1 MVVDIDLTQGSSSDS
16 EGFPTENFSHLQESP
31 TAAAGLFPHLNRFD
45 RTSTTHIHRGPL
57 RPPISPPP
65 IKRPSGTIIS
75 QAHTLI
81 PLPLQAPTPTSRAP
95 SSSVTAVS
103 AADDAR
109 DMARLSGVGVSTGS
123 QQVTPPLEL
132 HPVKA
137 RQPAQDATPKAVQT
151 PRKSDWSVRRI
162 VDSLNTFRQDIKNGH
177 AQLAAYII
185 DSTEAT
191 ERRVH
196 TGTDLFASLSTK
208 PVVEKPDESMRV
220 KFKQHRQHSKVK
232 KDGREER
239 HGVVCIQTDEER
251 VPRYRFHHVEIK
263 KNMLTPNTMLTFVPH
278 LRDLESSEESKYNVW
293 LQELEDIDRK
303 SGFKP
308 MSREDKVSLTVRSEY
323 AATVSLYLEGW
334 LEKLAIPGCN
344 KSTLIRYMAS
354 QEPDDAITPR
364 QKTDIL
370 NSHREV
376 DTASSSEANKAAEMF
391 TEAFHLVFHK
401 DQPHLKQIELR
412 DVLLLDES
420 VDSIMDSKP
429 TAKDN
434 SSSQNENEDELAEY
448 NLGTYC
454 ILGCL
459 ICYSHS
465 CEHGEY
471 DAQNCKR
478 TFSIISRLSDTLKRR
493 RRVPVDGDGLVNG
506 HANLSKPCNRSCYH
520 MFNSP
525 PKDVRRLPWSEDE
538 HVVLRSILVTAERS
552 KVKRDPM
559 CLVADFLD
567 RDCYDV
573 FREYELLQISL
584 PQPQPASK
592 QLIRTVSWYDRFKK
606 TLIGD
611 WQDHTASHEH
621 QRRELF
627 EPCSHDGPCTL
638 DSCTPCI
645 CVQLNRECDPEL
657 CGTCGAFERA
667 DPENAED
674 ETLHSTGCQNCALQ
688 RGAPK
693 ALLLGQS
700 QLEGVGYGL
709 YTAQDIAQDDFI
721 IEYVGELI
729 SHDEG
734 VRREARRGD
743 VFDEESNISYVFTL
757 LENEG
762 IWVDAAI
769 YGNLSRY
776 INHASE
782 SDKRGCNITPRILY
796 VNGEYRIKFTA
807 MRDIEAGEELFFNYG
822 ENFPNLTKKLL
833 DHKAGG
839 KSEQVKKRG
848 RRSRPENT
856 GGVARK
862 APKADKKKPGKPKA
876 ILPAVPRDPEVET
889 KPMLNEHALEDT
901 SKTGRKRK
909 RGMRD
914 DSEEEEYHPTGTDAT
929 ASYDESQSP
938 ETIDSDE
945 PLTKPPTRLR
955 KRTRQQPVK
964 GEASEQTGSVRGE
977 PKTRGKRGG
986 ARPGSGRPRKY
997 PRLGPKS
1004 AAAMVHATPSVP
1016 TYEQPKTEVPEQ
1028 IEVVSPELGP
1038 VTVSTFQPLQ
1048 PSRASAEE
1056 IDDSE
1061 DAADESMQRSIGDQ
1075 YDEEEEEDVMVR
1087 QRLDRGMRNR
1097 RPPAKFR
1104 EEDQFTAQATE
1115 DMHGRIGTPASPV
1128 RTGPSPTRQVAARPQ
1143 PQWAMTLSTRFDK
1156 TEAAFCHETHDS
1168 SARQLTT
1175 FSSASNTLPPLPT

>member
-1 MVVDIDLTQGSSSDS
+1 M
-16 EGFPTENFSHLQESP
+16 
-31 TAAAGLFPHLNRFD
+31 
-45 RTSTTHIHRGPL
+45 
-57 RPPISPPP
+57 
-65 IKRPSGTIIS
+65 
-75 QAHTLI
+75 
-81 PLPLQAPTPTSRAP
+81 
-95 SSSVTAVS
+95 
-103 AADDAR
+103 
-109 DMARLSGVGVSTGS
+109 
-123 QQVTPPLEL
+123 
-132 HPVKA
+132 
-137 RQPAQDATPKAVQT
+137 
-151 PRKSDWSVRRI
+151 
-162 VDSLNTFRQDIKNGH
+162 
-177 AQLAAYII
+177 
-185 DSTEAT
+185 
-191 ERRVH
+191 
-196 TGTDLFASLSTK
+196 
-208 PVVEKPDESMRV
+208 
-220 KFKQHRQHSKVK
+220 K

-334 LEKLAIPGCN
+334 LERLSLPGCN

-354 QEPDDAITPR
+354 REPDDAITPR

-370 NSHREV
+370 NSHREA
-376 DTASSSEANKAAEMF
+376 DTATPSDANKAAEMF

-434 SSSQNENEDELAEY
+434 PSSQNENEDELAEY

-493 RRVPVDGDGLVNG
+493 RRVPADGEVLVNG
-506 HANLSKPCNRSCYH
+506 HANASKPCHRHCYQE
-520 MFNSP
+520 FNSP
-525 PKDVRRLPWSEDE
+525 PMDIRRLPWSEDE
-538 HVVLRSILVTAERS
+538 HIVLRSILVTADRS

-573 FREYELLQISL
+573 FREYEMLQISL
-584 PQPQPASK
+584 PQPQPTSK

-606 TLIGD
+606 ALIGD
-611 WQDHTASHEH
+611 WQDHTVSHEH

-638 DSCTPCI
+638 ESCTCVQQGVLCEKFCGCSVETCAYKFTGCACHSQGKTCFSKQKDRPCI

-657 CGTCGAFERA
+657 CGACGALERA

-674 ETLHSTGCQNCALQ
+674 ETLHSNGCQNCALQ

-848 RRSRPENT
+848 RRPRTDNT
-856 GGVARK
+856 EGVARK
-862 APKADKKKPGKPKA
+862 APKADKKKPGKSRA
-876 ILPAVPRDPEVET
+876 IPPATPRAPGV
-889 KPMLNEHALEDT
+889 EDT
-901 SKTGRKRK
+901 PMPNVQPLDASKPGRKRK
-909 RGMRD
+909 RGIRD

-938 ETIDSDE
+938 EMIDSDE

-955 KRTRQQPVK
+955 KRPRQPSSK
-964 GEASEQTGSVRGE
+964 GEASEQAGNVRGE

-1004 AAAMVHATPSVP
+1004 ASTTVHAAPP
-1016 TYEQPKTEVPEQ
+1016 APAHEQPKTEAPEQ
-1028 IEVVSPELGP
+1028 AQVASLEARPLGAETP
-1038 VTVSTFQPLQ
+1038 QPLQ
-1048 PSRASAEE
+1048 PFRGSVQE

-1104 EEDQFTAQATE
+1104 EEDQHVVVSQ
-1115 DMHGRIGTPASPV
+1115 
-1128 RTGPSPTRQVAARPQ
+1128 
-1143 PQWAMTLSTRFDK
+1143 
-1156 TEAAFCHETHDS
+1156 
-1168 SARQLTT
+1168 
-1175 FSSASNTLPPLPT
+1175 

>member
-16 EGFPTENFSHLQESP
+16 EGFSTQNSSRQQESP
-31 TAAAGLFPHLNRFD
+31 TAASGLFQNRFD
-45 RTSTTHIHRGPL
+45 FPRTSATHAHRITP
-57 RPPISPPP
+57 RDPISPP
-65 IKRPSGTIIS
+65 IKRPIGNSIS
-75 QAHTLI
+75 QAQTPVTL
-81 PLPLQAPTPTSRAP
+81 PVHAPNPASRAP
-95 SSSVTAVS
+95 SYSATVVSTA
-103 AADDAR
+103 DNAR
-109 DMARLSGVGVSTGS
+109 DMARLSGVGVITGS

-132 HPVKA
+132 HTAKVV
-137 RQPAQDATPKAVQT
+137 QPTKVVQPPQDATPKVVQT
-151 PRKSDWSVRRI
+151 PRKSDWNVHRI
-162 VDSLNTFRQDIKNGH
+162 VDSLNTFRQDIKDGH

-196 TGTDLFASLSTK
+196 TGKDLFASFSNK
-208 PVVEKPDESMRV
+208 PVVEKLEESMRV
-220 KFKQHRQHSKVK
+220 KFKQHRQHSKGK

-278 LRDLESSEESKYNVW
+278 LRDLESSEESKYNIW

-334 LEKLAIPGCN
+334 LERLSLPGCN

-354 QEPDDAITPR
+354 REPDDAITPR

-370 NSHREV
+370 NSHREA
-376 DTASSSEANKAAEMF
+376 DTATPSDANKAAEMF

-434 SSSQNENEDELAEY
+434 PSSQNENEDELAEY

-459 ICYSHS
+459 VCYSHS

-493 RRVPVDGDGLVNG
+493 RRVLADGEVLANG
-506 HANLSKPCNRSCYH
+506 HANASEPCHRHCYQE
-520 MFNSP
+520 FNSP
-525 PKDVRRLPWSEDE
+525 PMDIRRLPWSEDE
-538 HVVLRSILVTAERS
+538 HIVLRSILVTADRS

-573 FREYELLQISL
+573 FREYERLQISV
-584 PQPQPASK
+584 PQPQPTSK

-606 TLIGD
+606 ALIGD
-611 WQDHTASHEH
+611 WQDHTVSHEH

-638 DSCTPCI
+638 ESCTCVQQGVLCEKFCGCSVETCAYKFTGCACHSQGKTCFSKQKDRPCI

-667 DPENAED
+667 DPENTED

-848 RRSRPENT
+848 RRPRTDNAE
-856 GGVARK
+856 GVARK
-862 APKADKKKPGKPKA
+862 APKADKKKPGKSKA
-876 ILPAVPRDPEVET
+876 IPAAAPRAPGG
-889 KPMLNEHALEDT
+889 EDT
-901 SKTGRKRK
+901 PIPNVQPLDASKLGRKRK
-909 RGMRD
+909 RGIRD

-955 KRTRQQPVK
+955 KRPRQPSSK
-964 GEASEQTGSVRGE
+964 GEASEQVGNVRGE

-1004 AAAMVHATPSVP
+1004 ASTTVHAAPP
-1016 TYEQPKTEVPEQ
+1016 APAHEQPKTEPPAQAQAQAQAQVPSLETRPLVA
-1028 IEVVSPELGP
+1028 ETP
-1038 VTVSTFQPLQ
+1038 QPLQ
-1048 PSRASAEE
+1048 PSRGSVEE

-1061 DAADESMQRSIGDQ
+1061 DAADETMQRSIGDQ

-1104 EEDQFTAQATE
+1104 EEDQLVV
-1115 DMHGRIGTPASPV
+1115 AS
-1128 RTGPSPTRQVAARPQ
+1128 Q
-1143 PQWAMTLSTRFDK
+1143 
-1156 TEAAFCHETHDS
+1156 
-1168 SARQLTT
+1168 
-1175 FSSASNTLPPLPT
+1175 